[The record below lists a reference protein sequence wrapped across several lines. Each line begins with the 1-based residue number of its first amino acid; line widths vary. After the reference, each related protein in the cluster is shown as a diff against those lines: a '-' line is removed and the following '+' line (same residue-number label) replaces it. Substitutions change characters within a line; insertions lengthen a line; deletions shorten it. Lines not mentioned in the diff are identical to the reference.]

1 MLFKNGENSGLE
13 LYDLSGN
20 DHYGTA
26 SDVSQWS
33 SNAIQF
39 LPSVL
44 LSTSK
49 TITNDQEVQV
59 QVSFQLKLLVF
70 QLMTSFLGNS
80 NLVSFSGSGQ
90 YYELI
95 LSPIADGLVWIY
107 IPEGVVSDQDG
118 EFSTSSDT
126 LSFTYDGTPPTA
138 TISSNEQAL
147 TKANPIPFT
156 INFSENV
163 NAFSSEDIYASDGQV
178 LNFSNNQ
185 RSLLF
190 DGVDDYLTV
199 EEPVINDSKFS
210 IMLNVKTTKDG
221 TQPLWIGSNNI
232 SSTPSDYALY
242 FDISGDGI
250 FYTVIS
256 HGGVSSNLW
265 SYDVNLADGQ
275 WHNIVFTFDNG
286 LHRHYVDGEPHS

>member
-1 MLFKNGENSGLE
+1 MICYLRMERNSGLE

-49 TITNDQEVQV
+49 TITNDQEVQA
-59 QVSFQLKLLVF
+59 QVSFSTEVTGF
-70 QLMTSFLGNS
+70 STDDIFLGNS

-95 LSPIADGLVWIY
+95 LSPVADGLVWIY
-107 IPEGVVSDQDG
+107 IPEGVVSGQDG
-118 EFSTSSDT
+118 EFNTSSDT

-163 NAFSSEDIYASDGQV
+163 NAFSSAV
-178 LNFSNNQ
+178 APFLFHRQ
-185 RSLLF
+185 R
-190 DGVDDYLTV
+190 GITCPLTF
-199 EEPVINDSKFS
+199 PV
-210 IMLNVKTTKDG
+210 
-221 TQPLWIGSNNI
+221 
-232 SSTPSDYALY
+232 
-242 FDISGDGI
+242 DIS
-250 FYTVIS
+250 
-256 HGGVSSNLW
+256 
-265 SYDVNLADGQ
+265 
-275 WHNIVFTFDNG
+275 VF
-286 LHRHYVDGEPHS
+286 S